1 MRENRSIPNSA
12 QHSGYS
18 SVSDPDFSGEAK
30 NCHLFGVAV
39 SHKEGHLIPPNRQSN
54 LSAGAEAR
62 EPGTG
67 ARPVAKTIIEIECAE
82 VWRQISNYL
91 EDEVDSGLRATMSS
105 HFKDCA
111 HCSAVLDGTRN
122 VVKLV
127 GDGRAFEVPSGAN
140 EKIYK
145 KLNDHL
151 AAHRRTRG

>member
-1 MRENRSIPNSA
+1 MSYR
-12 QHSGYS
+12 
-18 SVSDPDFSGEAK
+18 
-30 NCHLFGVAV
+30 
-39 SHKEGHLIPPNRQSN
+39 EGHLIPPNRQSN
-54 LSAGAEAR
+54 LSADAEAR

-91 EDEVDSGLRATMSS
+91 DDEVDQGLRASMSS

-127 GDGRAFEVPSGAN
+127 GDERAFEITAGAG
-140 EKIYK
+140 ERFYK
-145 KLNDHL
+145 KLKDHL
-151 AAHRRTRG
+151 AERQQNRD

>member
-1 MRENRSIPNSA
+1 MRENWSIPASA

-18 SVSDPDFSGEAK
+18 SVTDSGISGEGK

-39 SHKEGHLIPPNRQSN
+39 SHKEGHLIPPKRQSN
-54 LSAGAEAR
+54 LSADAEAR
-62 EPGTG
+62 EPGIG
-67 ARPVAKTIIEIECAE
+67 ARYVPKTIVEIECAE

-91 EDEVDSGLRATMSS
+91 DDDVDPQLRATMSS

-127 GDGRAFEVPSGAN
+127 GDGRAFERPSGTTQRL
-140 EKIYK
+140 YK

-151 AAHRRTRG
+151 GASERNRD